1 MQIHLIAVG
10 TRMPA
15 WVTHGYEEY
24 AQRLHGSCRLVLRE
38 ISAVKRGKGADLAQA
53 QKDEGTR
60 IVNAVPAGSR
70 VIALE
75 RSGQPR
81 TTEQL
86 AAAMEQWMG
95 AGHDTAF
102 LVGGPEGLAGMCLT
116 RAHEV
121 WSLSALTLPHPLVR
135 VILAEQI
142 YRAWSILKNLPYHR

>member
-15 WVTHGYEEY
+15 WVTQAYKEY
-24 AQRLHGSCRLVLRE
+24 AQRLHGPCRLVLRE
-38 ISAVKRGKGADLAQA
+38 IPAVKRGKGADLTQA
-53 QKDEGTR
+53 QKDEGAR
-60 IVNAVPAGSR
+60 MVSAVPPGSH

-75 RSGQPR
+75 RTGQPR

-95 AGHDTAF
+95 AGRDTAF
-102 LVGGPEGLAGMCLT
+102 LVGGPEGLAHMCLAH
-116 RAHEV
+116 AHEV

-135 VILAEQI
+135 VLLAEQL
-142 YRAWSILKNLPYHR
+142 YRAWSILKHLPYHR